1 MLEGTPFAAR
11 PSTGTAR
18 MSYALQ
24 QSERDVARLKAR
36 VEAVEKTNDRLEK
49 RLAEMEVETRNV
61 GRLRDEMA
69 SVTRELQQVRDERTK
84 LRAELTQS
92 MGVTIKKMLDDQQT
106 QTLAQVQKA
115 VSASRPPTPAK
126 QTGYNHTVEAGQTL
140 SLIARE
146 YKTTIS
152 EIMRANNLSN
162 ADQLRI
168 GMVLFIPEK

>member
-1 MLEGTPFAAR
+1 
-11 PSTGTAR
+11 
-18 MSYALQ
+18 MSYAMQ

-36 VEAVEKTNDRLEK
+36 VEAVEKSSERMES
-49 RLAEMEVETRNV
+49 RLAEAELQARDV
-61 GRLRDEMA
+61 GRIRDELA

-84 LRAELTQS
+84 LRAEITQS

-126 QTGYNHTVEAGQTL
+126 QTGYNHTVESGQTL

-146 YKTTIS
+146 YKTTVS

-162 ADQLRI
+162 ADQLRV